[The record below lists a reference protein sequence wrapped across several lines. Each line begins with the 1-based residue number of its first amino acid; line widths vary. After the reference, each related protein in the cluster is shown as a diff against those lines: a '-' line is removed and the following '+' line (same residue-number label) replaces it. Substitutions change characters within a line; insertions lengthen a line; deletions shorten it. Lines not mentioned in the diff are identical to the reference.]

1 MPYITKS
8 QLHAIGSSSTARTN
22 ESVFRKSAATKDT
35 ATVFLSHSHEDKET
49 VEAAIRLLSSQ
60 GVTVYVDWLDPAMP
74 SITST
79 ETAARLKKRIR
90 EQERFVLL
98 ASDKALTSRWVPWE
112 LGIADGV
119 REMSEIAVLPFKD
132 SYTDWTR
139 SEYLGLYPWIEP
151 TSPPPSTV
159 YGVPASALN
168 AFVVRFS
175 NGSAPKTLSDWLRSG
190 GPAPI
195 RRF

>member
-8 QLHAIGSSSTARTN
+8 QLRAIGSSSTARVN
-22 ESVFRKSAATKDT
+22 ETIYRKSAASKET
-35 ATVFLSHSHEDKET
+35 ATVFLSHSHEDKDT

-60 GVTVYVDWLDPAMP
+60 GVTVYVDWLDPGMP

-98 ASDKALTSRWVPWE
+98 ASVKALESRWVPWE

-151 TSPPPSTV
+151 SSPQAATT
-159 YGVPASALN
+159 YGAAAPLN
-168 AFVVRFS
+168 AFVVRFPDGRTS
-175 NGSAPKTLSDWLRSG
+175 KSLGDWLKTG
-190 GPAPI
+190 GNAPI